1 MEKKS
6 DVQQV
11 PMRLLIKSGEV
22 FISKEDILGLFATV
36 ALNATLD
43 EHQRELLKSLADSVR
58 SIQPKPIQQPEK
70 NS

>member
-1 MEKKS
+1 MEKKP

>member
-58 SIQPKPIQQPEK
+58 SIQPKSIQQPEK